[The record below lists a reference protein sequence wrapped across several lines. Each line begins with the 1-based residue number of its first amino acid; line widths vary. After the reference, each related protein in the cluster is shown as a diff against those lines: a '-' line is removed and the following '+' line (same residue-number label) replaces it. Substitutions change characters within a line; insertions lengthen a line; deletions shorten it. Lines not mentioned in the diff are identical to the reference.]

1 MPSQKKMC
9 LLSGKYPIIQY
20 TQLQMCHK
28 YEDVIKVYGIKR
40 DGFSFFNFRE
50 ICFWPKWHIRQGLD
64 LFSHLKQLNTKQN
77 ILIIFKTLALREKKD
92 RDRKQTVWVLW
103 LPRSQSIAW
112 QLPKLR
118 EWSWELGGE
127 RTGDKR
133 AMRPPEI
140 FRCFLSSLQ
149 LGSNQH
155 MHMRKLTQWEK
166 HSKE

>member
-103 LPRSQSIAW
+103 LPRSEEKS
-112 QLPKLR
+112 
-118 EWSWELGGE
+118 
-127 RTGDKR
+127 
-133 AMRPPEI
+133 
-140 FRCFLSSLQ
+140 
-149 LGSNQH
+149 
-155 MHMRKLTQWEK
+155 K
-166 HSKE
+166 HSLATPQVEGVKLGVGRGEDWRQESYEISRDFQVLPLQSSTGQ